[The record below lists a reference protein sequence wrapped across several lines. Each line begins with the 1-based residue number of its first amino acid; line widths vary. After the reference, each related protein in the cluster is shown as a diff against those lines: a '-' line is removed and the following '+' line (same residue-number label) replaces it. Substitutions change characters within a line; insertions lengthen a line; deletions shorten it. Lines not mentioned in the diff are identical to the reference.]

1 MSPAMM
7 AFMTIVLTLGSA
19 VLVLVGLRRSR
30 RDVVIE
36 ERLAQFGH
44 RVPTLEELELQ
55 QPFRERVLVPMLE
68 RVASIVGRFTPQTN
82 LQRLQQRLI
91 EAGSPGNL
99 RATTFVGIRILAAV
113 ALAGLF
119 LLIFLPAQVPV
130 LYKVVFPLITGAI
143 GYLLPNFWL
152 SRRIAQRKKEITRAL
167 PDAIDLLSI
176 SVEAGLGFDQ
186 ALSRVVEK
194 WDNEL
199 TREFARM
206 LSETR
211 MGVSRRQAMRDLAER
226 VNVDDLSVFIS
237 SLIQA
242 DQLGVSIT
250 QVLRVQSQQMRQ
262 RRRQR
267 AEEQAHKAPIK
278 MLFPMIFLIFPA
290 LYIVILGPAIPRIA
304 EAFR

>member
-1 MSPAMM
+1 MALMS
-7 AFMTIVLTLGSA
+7 ISLTLASA
-19 VLVLVGLRRSR
+19 LLLVVGLRRSR
-30 RDVVIE
+30 RDMVIE

-55 QPFRERVLVPMLE
+55 LPFSERVLLPLLE
-68 RVASIVGRFTPQTN
+68 RIASLAARLTPQAN
-82 LQRLQQRLI
+82 LQRLQQRLV

-99 RATTFVGIRILAAV
+99 RATTFVGVRLVAA
-113 ALAGLF
+113 LF
-119 LLIFLPAQVPV
+119 LGAVFLVLFLPSTANPAYKLGLPV
-130 LYKVVFPLITGAI
+130 LTALIGF
-143 GYLLPNFWL
+143 LLPNIWL
-152 SRRIAQRKKEITRAL
+152 GRRIAARKREITRAL

-194 WDNEL
+194 WDNAL
-199 TREFARM
+199 TREFGRM

-211 MGVSRRQAMRDLAER
+211 MGKSRRQAMRELAER
-226 VNVDDLSVFIS
+226 VNVDDLNVFIA

-250 QVLRVQSQQMRQ
+250 QVLRAQSQQMRQ

-267 AEEQAHKAPIK
+267 AEELAHKAPIK

-290 LYIVILGPAIPRIA
+290 LYIVILGPALPRIV
-304 EAFR
+304 EVFR

>member
-1 MSPAMM
+1 MSSSLM
-7 AFMTIVLTLGSA
+7 ALMTIALTLASA
-19 VLVLVGLRRSR
+19 LLVVVGVRRAR

-55 QPFRERVLVPMLE
+55 QPFRERVILPMLE
-68 RVASIVGRFTPQTN
+68 RLASVAGRFTPQAN

-99 RATTFVGIRILAAV
+99 RPTTFVGIRMLAA
-113 ALAGLF
+113 LLLGGLF
-119 LLIFLPAQVPV
+119 LILFLPASASP
-130 LYKVVFPLITGAI
+130 LLKLGFPILTGAI
-143 GYLLPNFWL
+143 GFMLPNLWL
-152 SRRIAQRKKEITRAL
+152 SRRIAARKKEITRAL

-194 WDNEL
+194 WDNAL
-199 TREFARM
+199 TREFGRM

-211 MGVSRRQAMRDLAER
+211 MGVSRRQAMRELAER

-250 QVLRVQSQQMRQ
+250 QVLRVQSHQMRQ

-290 LYIVILGPAIPRIA
+290 LYIVILGPAIPRIF

>member
-1 MSPAMM
+1 MSPTLMTL
-7 AFMTIVLTLGSA
+7 MTISLTLASA
-19 VLVLVGLRRSR
+19 LLLLVGLRRSR
-30 RDVVIE
+30 RDMVIE
-36 ERLAQFGH
+36 ERLAQFGQ

-55 QPFRERVLVPMLE
+55 LPFSERVLVPMLE
-68 RVASIVGRFTPQTN
+68 QLAAVVARFTPQAN

-99 RATTFVGIRILAAV
+99 RATTFVGIRL
-113 ALAGLF
+113 LAGLCLGTI
-119 LLIFLPAQVPV
+119 LLLLFLPTAANPMYKLGLPV
-130 LYKVVFPLITGAI
+130 LIGLIGF
-143 GYLLPNFWL
+143 LLPNIWL
-152 SRRIAQRKKEITRAL
+152 GRRIAARKREITRAL

-194 WDNEL
+194 WDNAL
-199 TREFARM
+199 TREFRRM

-211 MGVSRRQAMRDLAER
+211 MGKSRRQAMRELADR
-226 VNVDDLSVFIS
+226 VNVDDLNVFMA

-250 QVLRVQSQQMRQ
+250 QVLRAQSQQMRL

-267 AEEQAHKAPIK
+267 AEELAHKAPIK

-290 LYIVILGPAIPRIA
+290 LYIVILGPALPRIV